1 MLNARRAL
9 DFNLIKQP
17 LRIALYARHSSK
29 NQNPLSTK
37 EQQGR
42 SEKKFRSRQV
52 QFLKYTSDKYDYD
65 TVTFI
70 YFSDEAKS
78 GTKTGRDGYDD
89 FKKCIENG
97 GCDVAIVDDLSR
109 IVRDLGEQMDFF
121 YLLKFTGVELFSVC
135 DQISSESPTSKVNFQ
150 IKGLVNEM
158 ERENIGLKTRR
169 GLEARADKGLS
180 CGDICFG
187 YISVATETRN
197 RGGLIIPSHFK
208 PEIELE
214 QAKTVNFIYDEYL
227 KGVGLS
233 AVAKQLNKN
242 LVPSPTRG
250 QKITGKKYNWNC
262 STIRKILTNPKYIGQ
277 WDWGRTK
284 SLFNPITDKKVK
296 RDVPK
301 DQWVSRAYREDL
313 VIISKEKWD
322 KVQKRFDTAAV
333 KYKQATDKT
342 KAMRDLKKP
351 GSGGQALLSGV
362 LRCGHCGQNM
372 LQITKNYYGCYTH
385 HRKSPTLCSNHRMVN
400 CKKIEGKV
408 IQVISDT
415 LLNPSVLES
424 ATKTLN
430 DKIKARLRVA
440 PDELKIL
447 ERKLVEA
454 ERELQNL
461 LKFIMSH
468 GDSSPTI
475 KGSLTEKE
483 AEVSFYKQ
491 QILTL
496 KTANVDR
503 LLVTPFALR
512 ARFQKLADLFASDPV
527 LANAALRK
535 LIPNGLSCL
544 SAATTAK
551 KNLNQNNS
559 KWRVTGELVIGHSNQ
574 FESDSAA
581 LIKPNLVELCFD
593 LKREGS
599 QQHYDFRE

>member
-1 MLNARRAL
+1 MLNARRAF
-9 DFNLIKQP
+9 DSNLIKEP
-17 LRIALYARHSSK
+17 LRVALYSRYSGK
-29 NQNPLSTK
+29 NQNPLSAQ

-42 SEKKFRSRQV
+42 AIKKFKTRQV
-52 QFLKYTSDKYDYD
+52 QFLKYTADKYDYD
-65 TVTFI
+65 AATFL

-78 GTKTGRDGYDD
+78 GTKTGRDGYDA

-97 GCDVAIVDDLSR
+97 DCDVAIVDDLSR

-121 YLLKFTGVELFSVC
+121 YLLKFTGVELYSVG
-135 DQISSESPTSKVNFQ
+135 DEISSEAPTSKVNFQ

-187 YISVATETRN
+187 FISVPTETRN

-233 AVAKQLNKN
+233 AIAKQLNKN
-242 LVPSPTRG
+242 LIPSPTRG

-301 DQWVSRAYREDL
+301 DQWVNRAYREDL
-313 VIISKEKWD
+313 VIISTDKWD
-322 KVQKRFDTAAV
+322 RVQKRFDAAAV

-385 HRKSPTLCSNHRMVN
+385 HRKSPTLCSNNRMIK
-400 CKKIEGKV
+400 CSKIENKV
-408 IQVISDT
+408 VQEIKTVLLDPT
-415 LLNPSVLES
+415 LIDQ
-424 ATKTLN
+424 ATKRIN
-430 DKIKARLRVA
+430 DKIKKRLSVA
-440 PDELKIL
+440 PEELKAL
-447 ERKLVEA
+447 EKKLSES
-454 ERELQNL
+454 EKEIKNL
-461 LKFIMSH
+461 LGFIANH
-468 GDSSPTI
+468 GD
-475 KGSLTEKE
+475 GSVSVKTSLDEKE
-483 AEVSFYKQ
+483 SEVSFYRQ
-491 QILTL
+491 QIQSLRS
-496 KTANVDR
+496 ANADR
-503 LLVTPFALR
+503 LLLTPFALKDQ
-512 ARFQKLADLFASDPV
+512 FQRITELFDTNKAEANLAIR
-527 LANAALRK
+527 N
-535 LIPNGLSCL
+535 LIPEGLSCK
-544 SAATTAK
+544 SIASTDK

-559 KWRVTGELVIGHSNQ
+559 KWIVTGTMLVHHSNEIGTNS
-574 FESDSAA
+574 FVSPVS
-581 LIKPNLVELCFD
+581 KELQI
-593 LKREGS
+593 S
-599 QQHYDFRE
+599 T